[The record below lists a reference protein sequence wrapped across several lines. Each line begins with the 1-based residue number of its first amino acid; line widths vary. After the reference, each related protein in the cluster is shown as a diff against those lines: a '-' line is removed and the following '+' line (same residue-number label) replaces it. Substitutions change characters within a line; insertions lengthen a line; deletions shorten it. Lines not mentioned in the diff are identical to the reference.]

1 MYPIKLK
8 PALKDYLWGGDR
20 LKRDY
25 GIETDMDIVAEAWV
39 LSCHPDGP
47 SVVDNGEYA
56 GLTLPQLIEKLG
68 DEALG
73 TKAKEFEFFPILVKL
88 IDAKGNLSIQVH
100 PSDEYAL
107 KNEGQYGKTEMW
119 YVVDCDEGAY
129 LYYGLNCTL
138 TEEEFRERIEN
149 NTVLEVLNKV
159 PVKKGDCFFIKS
171 GTIHAIAEGL
181 LIAEIQQNSNLT
193 YRVYDYGRVDANGN
207 PRELHVEKAIK
218 VSELA
223 PPTLPY
229 GQPDSDRL
237 AECKYFTC
245 DRLSVSG
252 NTEIVVDGESFQSV
266 LCLKGNA
273 TVGGVAI
280 KAGESIFLPAN
291 MGKVEI
297 DGNAEFIVSRV

>member
-20 LKRDY
+20 LKREY

-47 SVVDNGEYA
+47 SVVENGEYA
-56 GLTLPQLIEKLG
+56 GLTLPQLLEKLG
-68 DEALG
+68 EDCLG
-73 TKAKEFEFFPILVKL
+73 TKAREFEFFPILVKL

-107 KNEGQYGKTEMW
+107 ENEGQYGKTEMW

-129 LYYGLNCTL
+129 LYYGLNQTISR
-138 TEEEFRERIEN
+138 EEFRERIEN

-159 PVKKGDCFFIKS
+159 PVKKGDCFFIQS

-207 PRELHVEKAIK
+207 PRELHIEKAIK
-218 VSELA
+218 VSELSK
-223 PPTLPY
+223 PSLPY
-229 GQPDSDRL
+229 GQPSSDRL

-245 DRLSVSG
+245 DRMNLSG
-252 NTEIVVDGESFQSV
+252 KDEIFVDGESFKSV
-266 LCLKGNA
+266 LCLKGEA
-273 TVGGVAI
+273 TVGGVSI

-291 MGKVEI
+291 MGAVEVS
-297 DGNAEFIVSRV
+297 GNAEFIVSRV